1 MTAFDPFKS
10 RLCRNIRNEL
20 SESLMDAIAGRNI
33 GPSAI
38 VARKYGSEDAEPFID
53 RYIHDRLMRYQT
65 IMDQIRSA
73 HLQKNDTFM
82 IALLLWDQELFFEVH
97 EWLETKWRADKSA
110 EKMIS
115 QALIRAAG
123 VYVHLEHGRTD
134 GARKMALKAV
144 AGLTRYKGLAPSYF
158 NVELLIEK
166 LKTLDP
172 VPPKLGALRL
182 AVKSGRFKIEYDT

>member
-1 MTAFDPFKS
+1 MDFDPFKS

-20 SESLMDAIAGRNI
+20 SVSLMNAIDSRDI

-38 VARKYGSEDAEPFID
+38 VAQKYGSENAEPFID
-53 RYIHDRLMRYQT
+53 RYIHDRLTRYQT
-65 IMDQIRSA
+65 IIEQIRSA
-73 HLQKNDTFM
+73 HLPRHDTFV

-97 EWLETKWRADKSA
+97 EWLEKKWRAGKGA

-123 VYVHLEHGRTD
+123 VYVHLEHGRTA

-144 AGLTRYKGLAPSYF
+144 AGLTRCKALALSCF
-158 NVELLIEK
+158 DVELLIDK
-166 LKTLDP
+166 LKALDP

-182 AVKSGRFKIEYDT
+182 AAKSKRST